1 MRFFDTKQN
10 VSFPVIVGWERG
22 VLISWDVISRVVS
35 EAPARVSLFHSLSS
49 SKDFSDVDSYT
60 ARLCGFII
68 LALNRLGTRP
78 LWKSCTRHGL
88 VSSLSVWSGGYY
100 SGFYLERQKISDHS
114 LS

>member
-35 EAPARVSLFHSLSS
+35 EAPARVSLFLSLSS

-68 LALNRLGTRP
+68 LALRYWNA
-78 LWKSCTRHGL
+78 
-88 VSSLSVWSGGYY
+88 SVWFDVRTLDEAVGYRESIRWIEIELLQQY
-100 SGFYLERQKISDHS
+100 FL
-114 LS
+114 